1 MEKITIRK
9 SACNKLMHSKDYYE
23 KQKDYYKQYQK
34 NYYVNN
40 KDKFIKPNNNNIDE
54 KRRIYNRNYV
64 RNKNNYKNVT
74 VIDERFNT
82 NLSIDSFDNFDEFKK
97 ELNI

>member
-9 SACNKLMHSKDYYE
+9 SACNKLMHSKDYY
-23 KQKDYYKQYQK
+23 KQYQK
-34 NYYVNN
+34 NYYENN
-40 KDKFIKPNNNNIDE
+40 KEKFVSPNNNNIDE
-54 KRRIYNRNYV
+54 KRRLYNRNYV

-74 VIDERFNT
+74 VLDERFNT

>member
-9 SACNKLMHSKDYYE
+9 SACNKLMHSKNYYE
-23 KQKDYYKQYQK
+23 
-34 NYYVNN
+34 NN
-40 KDKFIKPNNNNIDE
+40 KEKFIRPNNNNIDE
-54 KRRIYNRNYV
+54 KRRLYNRNYV

-74 VIDERFNT
+74 VLDERFNT